1 LVIIEQEVY
10 DRAQEIA
17 KERLRIHA
25 ENRTV
30 PLNTRGQS
38 LLAGNA
44 YCGHC
49 GSKLTLTTNG
59 SGYVRK
65 NGELTMKK
73 RIRYVCYNKTRK
85 RCNCDGQTGYTMT
98 ILDDIVEVIIH
109 QLFDRLKKENRIKS
123 DISGNNTDYSINFE
137 PKMQYEKLLSGYKK
151 VVSTI
156 YSPKNYYA
164 RVTRYLKKIR
174 NSRNYKRDKIN
185 VNSISA
191 LFKSIFKLG
200 IAGKERVYFWKLV
213 FSTIV
218 TCPMQLP
225 KAVTFAIYG
234 YHFRKIF
241 KI

>member
-1 LVIIEQEVY
+1 MVKAGFDMVFIGIETPNKESLKECNKNQNKNRDLLSCVDKMQKQGLQVQGGFIIGFDNDPETIFDTMIRFIQQSGIVV
-10 DRAQEIA
+10 AMVG
-17 KERLRIHA
+17 L
-25 ENRTV
+25 
-30 PLNTRGQS
+30 LNAPRGT
-38 LLAGNA
+38 
-44 YCGHC
+44 
-49 GSKLTLTTNG
+49 K
-59 SGYVRK
+59 
-65 NGELTMKK
+65 
-73 RIRYVCYNKTRK
+73 
-85 RCNCDGQTGYTMT
+85 
-98 ILDDIVEVIIH
+98 
-109 QLFDRLKKENRIKS
+109 LFDRLKKENRIKS

-213 FSTIV
+213 FSTLV
-218 TCPMQLP
+218 TCPTQLP

-241 KI
+241 GL